1 MGSEGEGDEGSSM
14 LGMPSWP
21 WPLTG
26 MLSCFLPGNYLN
38 FTG

>member
-1 MGSEGEGDEGSSM
+1 VGSEGEGDEGSSM

-26 MLSCFLPGNYLN
+26 M
-38 FTG
+38 